1 MGKKNKQP
9 HIKGGSIPPSTKKPR
24 VESLPNDN
32 SLPPSWRLSMLEMV
46 DPFGWHK
53 IESVEKLREI
63 LGKLCELEAL
73 NWNEIL
79 VIRKKQNHEVDVG
92 DLSKDA
98 QKRLVEIFQ
107 DDIDSLVSL
116 RLSGVERVWGIR
128 EKAILK
134 LLWWDPNHQVCPSLK
149 KNT

>member
-1 MGKKNKQP
+1 MGKENKQP
-9 HIKGGSIPPSTKKPR
+9 HIKGGNVPSITKKPR
-24 VESLPNDN
+24 IESFPNDN

-73 NWNEIL
+73 SWNEIL
-79 VIRKKQNHEVDVG
+79 VIRKKQNHEVDSG
-92 DLSKDA
+92 DLSKEA

-116 RLSGVERVWGIR
+116 RLSGAERVWGIR
-128 EKAILK
+128 EKAVLK

>member
-1 MGKKNKQP
+1 MGRKNKQP
-9 HIKGGSIPPSTKKPR
+9 HTKGGNIPLSAKIPR
-24 VESLPNDN
+24 IESLPNDN

-46 DPFGWHK
+46 NPFGWHK

-92 DLSKDA
+92 DLCKVARD
-98 QKRLVEIFQ
+98 RLIEIEL
-107 DDIDSLVSL
+107 DDIESLVSL
-116 RLSGVERVWGIR
+116 HLSGAERVWGIR
-128 EKAILK
+128 EKSILK
-134 LLWWDPNHQVCPSLK
+134 LLWWDPNHQVYPYVK
-149 KNT
+149 KHT